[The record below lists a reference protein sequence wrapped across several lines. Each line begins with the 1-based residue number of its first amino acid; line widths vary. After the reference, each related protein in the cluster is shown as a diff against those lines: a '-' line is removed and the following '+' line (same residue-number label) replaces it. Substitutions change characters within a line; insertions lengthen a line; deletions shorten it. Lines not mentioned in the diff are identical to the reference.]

1 MILILLIYRSLFY
14 GVGESGNREGIE
26 LPVYT
31 TRFKLLGGHSDPI
44 SQFVNS
50 FEHFVH
56 WYAE

>member
-14 GVGESGNREGIE
+14 GVGESGNQEGIE
-26 LPVYT
+26 LPVY

-50 FEHFVH
+50 FERFVH
-56 WYAE
+56 WYAK